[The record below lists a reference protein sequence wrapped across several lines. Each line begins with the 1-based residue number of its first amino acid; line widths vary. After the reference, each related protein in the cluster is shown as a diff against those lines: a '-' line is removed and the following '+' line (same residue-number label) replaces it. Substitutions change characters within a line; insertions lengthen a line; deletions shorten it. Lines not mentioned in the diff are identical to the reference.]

1 MLPWCCLL
9 SSFASFERIEAA
21 AHSLL
26 AQLELL
32 HGLHRPVHLLD
43 ALVRLEQGHLLTC
56 AGDYHDD
63 LENGEFRA
71 RDELTGVDLFPTGTM
86 G

>member
-32 HGLHRPVHLLD
+32 HGLHRLVHLLD
-43 ALVRLEQGHLLTC
+43 ALVRLEQGHLLT
-56 AGDYHDD
+56 YHDG
-63 LENGEFRA
+63 LENREFRV
-71 RDELTGVDLFPTGTM
+71 RDKLTGIDIFPTGTM

>member
-32 HGLHRPVHLLD
+32 HGLHRLVHLLD

>member
-1 MLPWCCLL
+1 MLPWRCLL

-21 AHSLL
+21 AYSLL
-26 AQLELL
+26 AELELL
-32 HGLHRPVHLLD
+32 HGLHRLVHLLD
-43 ALVRLEQGHLLTC
+43 ALVRLEQGHLLTY

-63 LENGEFRA
+63 LENREFRV
-71 RDELTGVDLFPTGTM
+71 RDKLTGIDVLPTGTM

>member
-1 MLPWCCLL
+1 MYSTKCLDVKDGGNIFQTELFLLPWCCLL

-32 HGLHRPVHLLD
+32 HGLHRLVHLLD
-43 ALVRLEQGHLLTC
+43 ALVRLEQGHLLT
-56 AGDYHDD
+56 
-63 LENGEFRA
+63 
-71 RDELTGVDLFPTGTM
+71 
-86 G
+86 